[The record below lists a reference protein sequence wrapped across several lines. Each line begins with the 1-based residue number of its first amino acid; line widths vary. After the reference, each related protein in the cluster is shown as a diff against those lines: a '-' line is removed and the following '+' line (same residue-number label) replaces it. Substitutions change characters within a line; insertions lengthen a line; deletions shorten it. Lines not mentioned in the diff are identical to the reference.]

1 MMDDVCHWK
10 QLERKVAAVVRH
22 FELLDLRSY
31 WKC

>member
-1 MMDDVCHWK
+1 MMDDVYHWK
-10 QLERKVAAVVRH
+10 LERKVAAVVRH